1 MPTYLNKR
9 FLGSRTFLTEP
20 PAARR
25 PRGLLNWP
33 VRDANQATESI
44 IRTFDR
50 RFTAE
55 QRATMTDKTEKD
67 ETLLASRSMC
77 RDRRVGKME
86 N

>member
-33 VRDANQATESI
+33 VGDANQATESI

-55 QRATMTDKTEKD
+55 QRTTMTDKTEKD
-67 ETLLASRSMC
+67 ETLLASRSMSGST
-77 RDRRVGKME
+77 RRREME